1 MNTQYEETVAEIE
14 SKIAVFKN
22 FLKTV
27 LEESK
32 YVKFGDDLIGE
43 KSKII
48 DELIKNCS
56 DVMTK
61 QKSFDEGLYVLL
73 ILLLEEKLNKDI
85 DEYYQRK
92 IAAQLVQEIFE
103 KSGRNQKQSEQENH
117 EYKKYYH

>member
-1 MNTQYEETVAEIE
+1 MNTQYEENVSEFE
-14 SKIAVFKN
+14 SNIAVFKK

-48 DELIKNCS
+48 DELIENCS
-56 DVMTK
+56 AVMTK
-61 QKSFDEGLYVLL
+61 QKSYDEGLYVLL
-73 ILLLEEKLNKDI
+73 IVLLEEKLNKDI

-92 IAAQLVQEIFE
+92 MAAQLVQEIFE
-103 KSGRNQKQSEQENH
+103 KSGMNQKQGEQENH